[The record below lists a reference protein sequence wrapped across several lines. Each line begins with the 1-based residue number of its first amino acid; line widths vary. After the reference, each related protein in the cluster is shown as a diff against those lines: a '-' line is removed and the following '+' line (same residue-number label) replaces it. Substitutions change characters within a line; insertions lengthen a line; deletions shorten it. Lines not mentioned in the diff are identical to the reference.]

1 MKNQKDKTIK
11 KLLLFILDI
20 LHEEL
25 NDNSNKEKN
34 EQIQNISEN
43 DSDEVKQYKDFVDS
57 YQKNYKSGYIKL
69 T

>member
-20 LHEEL
+20 LYEEL